1 MLNLIFPFSIKG
13 HFHKSS
19 SVCDVA
25 KVSNDDENKE
35 TGEEEKMEEKN
46 STIVTPTKKLISGET
61 LNEEDLKGRS
71 KITFCNV

>member
-1 MLNLIFPFSIKG
+1 M
-13 HFHKSS
+13 
-19 SVCDVA
+19 CDVA

-71 KITFCNV
+71 KLHFVTFEVDLYLIICYIL

>member
-1 MLNLIFPFSIKG
+1 MLILIFSFSIKG

-25 KVSNDDENKE
+25 KASNDDENKE
-35 TGEEEKMEEKN
+35 TGEEEKN
-46 STIVTPTKKLISGET
+46 PTSTTPTKKLTSGET

-71 KITFCNV
+71 KATLRYQTS